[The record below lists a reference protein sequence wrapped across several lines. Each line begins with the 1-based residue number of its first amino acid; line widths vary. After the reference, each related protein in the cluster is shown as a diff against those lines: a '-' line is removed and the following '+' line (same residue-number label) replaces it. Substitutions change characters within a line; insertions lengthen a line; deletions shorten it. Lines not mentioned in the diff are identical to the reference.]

1 MLVNVLLPKVLITF
15 VGYLNVATGNVEEIE
30 NLIPD
35 LISWVFIDQQ
45 DLIQVNDEI

>member
-1 MLVNVLLPKVLITF
+1 MHTLQVIRFIVLVNVALPKVLVTF

-35 LISWVFIDQQ
+35 LIS
-45 DLIQVNDEI
+45 LALMDE